1 MGGMVSARA
10 LLPFYSGCRVQPSSL
25 ATIRAF
31 CCYNTNNNLLVRHLR
46 PLAYSAVMIRD
57 GKQQGWL
64 SLPVDT
70 LPVWAAFNSVAFDGV
85 NIGPLPGKEDRGSTV
100 IAKRSLKGGHEP
112 PLMTIPRD
120 LILSLDRIHEHAKSD
135 SDFRAVL
142 DGLDEFGRVGV
153 VVFYSSSISLDILFS
168 GEYTSFIRHVQQRLA
183 SCPIPYDPS
192 KSSHHELPLHT
203 VSLLSN
209 HS

>member
-1 MGGMVSARA
+1 
-10 LLPFYSGCRVQPSSL
+10 
-25 ATIRAF
+25 
-31 CCYNTNNNLLVRHLR
+31 
-46 PLAYSAVMIRD
+46 MIRD

-100 IAKRSLKGGHEP
+100 IAKRSLRGGHEP

-120 LILSLDRIHEHAKSD
+120 LILSLERIHEHAKSD

-153 VVFYSSSISLDILFS
+153 LLPVLLISHYLAIYPLLWKIHITS
-168 GEYTSFIRHVQQRLA
+168 TSF
-183 SCPIPYDPS
+183 STT
-192 KSSHHELPLHT
+192 T
-203 VSLLSN
+203 VSLPDSMKLDRVIHVSEYPCTLY
-209 HS
+209 HFFPTTADFVSDC

>member
-1 MGGMVSARA
+1 
-10 LLPFYSGCRVQPSSL
+10 
-25 ATIRAF
+25 
-31 CCYNTNNNLLVRHLR
+31 
-46 PLAYSAVMIRD
+46 MIRD

-70 LPVWAAFNSVAFDGV
+70 LPVWAAFNSVAFNGV
-85 NIGPLPGKEDRGSTV
+85 NIGPLPGKEDHGSTV

-142 DGLDEFGRVGV
+142 DGLDEFGRVGLLA
-153 VVFYSSSISLDILFS
+153 FCF
-168 GEYTSFIRHVQQRLA
+168 SFIYICSSPEVTRPSYVVCNNDFPLA
-183 SCPIPYDPS
+183 QFHMIR
-192 KSSHHELPLHT
+192 
-203 VSLLSN
+203 
-209 HS
+209 

>member
-1 MGGMVSARA
+1 
-10 LLPFYSGCRVQPSSL
+10 
-25 ATIRAF
+25 
-31 CCYNTNNNLLVRHLR
+31 
-46 PLAYSAVMIRD
+46 MIRD

-70 LPVWAAFNSVAFDGV
+70 LPIWAAFNSVAFDGV
-85 NIGPLPGKEDRGSTV
+85 NIGPLPGKEDHGSTV
-100 IAKRSLKGGHEP
+100 IAKRSLKGGHEH

-153 VVFYSSSISLDILFS
+153 VALCSSFITLYVPFPR
-168 GEYTSFIRHVQQRLA
+168 EYTSLLRRFQQRL
-183 SCPIPYDPS
+183 SPCPTP
-192 KSSHHELPLHT
+192 
-203 VSLLSN
+203 
-209 HS
+209 